1 MAHNEK
7 ELIAAARQKA
17 LALYEGKLVPH
28 HSCGVCMALTFNL
41 PAGPY
46 QALRRGG
53 VTGDGECGAIKG
65 CELVI
70 GQYFGDTDP
79 AGPVSPKFRSAMA
92 HFRSQWEKRA
102 PLGPGGRRR
111 PDGTLDIICNHL
123 TGPQGDFAG
132 ENRHKFCLDLVAT
145 MAEILA
151 ETLLKFGAT
160 FEIKPV
166 K

>member
-1 MAHNEK
+1 MAQNEK
-7 ELIAAARQKA
+7 ELIAAARRKA

-28 HSCGVCMALTFNL
+28 HSCGICMAETFNL
-41 PAGPY
+41 PSGPY

-53 VTGDGECGAIKG
+53 ITGEGECGAIKG
-65 CELVI
+65 GELVI
-70 GQYFGDTDP
+70 GQYFGDPNPT
-79 AGPVSPKFRSAMA
+79 GPVSPKLRSAMA
-92 HFRSQWEKRA
+92 HFRTQWEKRA

-111 PDGTLDIICNHL
+111 SDGTVDIICNHL

-132 ENRHKFCLDLVAT
+132 ENRHKFCMELVGT

-166 K
+166 R